1 MYTAISLKNPE
12 KLKPKIT
19 ETDQSATKDVPGISK
34 DEKSSELSGS
44 AVCNKDEQN
53 ILG

>member
-34 DEKSSELSGS
+34 MKKARNWV
-44 AVCNKDEQN
+44 AVQYVIKMNK
-53 ILG
+53 IF